1 MGCTSPPRPRP
12 AVVRDLAGRGHHVE
26 QPAPP
31 GRNRDLPLPHPVQGR
46 LCQPRAGPG
55 GPAATETERPGRSA
69 PGAAGP
75 AFPQPPGA
83 CLPVPLWFLAPDPQ
97 APVPR
102 GGGPLVVG
110 LRLWW
115 TSAPWPARSR
125 CQWGWRDQSAP
136 ARAGHGRGE
145 SARTYTHHRATA
157 WSWPRVQGGRRR
169 VLPGTRASCELASG
183 AGRPPTRYGAPP
195 GDRSPGRQVP
205 RFAPCAADAIGCGRS
220 APARRPPD
228 PGVHHPPLPPLRSK
242 PREEHCREP

>member
-145 SARTYTHHRATA
+145 SAAGHRPVPYRGRAGPGCREAADTVRRTTGRPLPRASGPEVRA
-157 WSWPRVQGGRRR
+157 RRR
-169 VLPGTRASCELASG
+169 GCHRMRAIG
-183 AGRPPTRYGAPP
+183 AG
-195 GDRSPGRQVP
+195 
-205 RFAPCAADAIGCGRS
+205 AAS
-220 APARRPPD
+220 AGPRRPSPTT
-228 PGVHHPPLPPLRSK
+228 STTS
-242 PREEHCREP
+242 E

>member
-1 MGCTSPPRPRP
+1 MGRTSPPRPRP

-31 GRNRDLPLPHPVQGR
+31 GRNRDPPLPHPVQGR

-55 GPAATETERPGRSA
+55 GPAATETDRPGRSA

-83 CLPVPLWFLAPDPQ
+83 CLPVPLRLLALDPQ

-115 TSAPWPARSR
+115 TSAPWPARNQ
-125 CQWGWRDQSAP
+125 CQLGPW
-136 ARAGHGRGE
+136 ARLVGPGT
-145 SARTYTHHRATA
+145 SQ
-157 WSWPRVQGGRRR
+157 PRVRGVGPD
-169 VLPGTRASCELASG
+169 VHAPPGDRLELAPG
-183 AGRPPTRYGAPP
+183 AGRPPQGFTGDKSQLRAGPGCREAANTVRRTTGRPLPRASGPEVRALRRGCHRMREIGA
-195 GDRSPGRQVP
+195 G
-205 RFAPCAADAIGCGRS
+205 AAS
-220 APARRPPD
+220 AGPRRPSPTT
-228 PGVHHPPLPPLRSK
+228 STTS
-242 PREEHCREP
+242 E